1 MEKPMTKLTLAA
13 GFVATAMLISPAMAQ
28 EATQEP
34 GAMGYNYPDSNYLT
48 GGYGHKFSPRPG
60 FYYRHQPYGPGA
72 MIDAPV
78 VGTYGY
84 YGPEASV
91 TWYGP

>member
-1 MEKPMTKLTLAA
+1 MTKLTLAA

-34 GAMGYNYPDSNYLT
+34 GAVGYNYPDSHYLT
-48 GGYGHKFSPRPG
+48 GGYGHRFAPGPG
-60 FYYRHQPYGPGA
+60 FYFRHQYPGPSA
-72 MIDAPV
+72 MIDVPV
-78 VGTYGY
+78 AGAYGY